1 MQVVQ
6 KNKMLIECAVARSTW
21 TSQQNK
27 NKQVLEDQIE
37 NGIWMIALA

>member
-6 KNKMLIECAVARSTW
+6 KNKRFIECAAAQSTW

-27 NKQVLEDQIE
+27 NKQVIEGQTE
-37 NGIWMIALA
+37 NGVWMIALA